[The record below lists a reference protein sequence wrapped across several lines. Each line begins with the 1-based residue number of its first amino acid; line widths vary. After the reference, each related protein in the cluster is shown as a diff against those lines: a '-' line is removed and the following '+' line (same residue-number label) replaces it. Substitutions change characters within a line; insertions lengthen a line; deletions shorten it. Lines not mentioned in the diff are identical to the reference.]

1 MIRMIGTTIHLTNE
15 QKEWVESNAINLSKF
30 VRILLAR
37 EMGDTS
43 FQTIQNTK
51 LDSKLFENK
60 QYA

>member
-1 MIRMIGTTIHLTNE
+1 MIGTTIHLTNE